1 MITTYEQLQAALKAW
16 DEKTDNFY
24 CEEITLRIYAGKYEY
39 GLRYDGAS
47 SDELEPT
54 FFNLPISHEDFEELI
69 NNFSDEVDEA
79 EAFSDEVDEAE
90 AESDED
96 DDISGR

>member
-47 SDELEPT
+47 SHALDELEPT
-54 FFNLPISHEDFEELI
+54 FFNLPVSHEDFERLI
-69 NNFSDEVDEA
+69 ES
-79 EAFSDEVDEAE
+79 FSDEVDEAE

>member
-16 DEKTDNFY
+16 HEKTDNFY
-24 CEEITLRIYAGKYEY
+24 CEEITLRIYAGEYEY

-47 SDELEPT
+47 SHALDELEST
-54 FFNLPISHEDFEELI
+54 LFNLPISHEDFEELI

-79 EAFSDEVDEAE
+79 ENE
-90 AESDED
+90 DED
-96 DDISGR
+96 GDE